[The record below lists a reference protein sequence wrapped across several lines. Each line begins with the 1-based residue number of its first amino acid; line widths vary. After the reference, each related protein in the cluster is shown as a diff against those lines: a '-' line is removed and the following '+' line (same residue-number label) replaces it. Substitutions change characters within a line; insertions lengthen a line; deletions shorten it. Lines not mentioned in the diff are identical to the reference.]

1 MERVEVH
8 STSIHA
14 TTQRDRDLFFFFF
27 SSRRRHTRCSRDWSS
42 DVCSSDLEV
51 GLLRMTEPAHVRAHD
66 ADIVCGSG
74 GHEISGERHA
84 ASPLRE
90 QKYRS
95 APRGR
100 GRLKIGLC
108 AVALHD
114 LTEIFPA
121 QS

>member
-1 MERVEVH
+1 MILRPPRSTLFPYTTLFRSH
-8 STSIHA
+8 SE
-14 TTQRDRDLFFFFF
+14 LG
-27 SSRRRHTRCSRDWSS
+27 RRAIGQTDTRA
-42 DVCSSDLEV
+42 EV